1 MASSSSKVSRNKEE
15 VGKEVN
21 YSSDFCALSLE
32 QDPTADKVLLR
43 MQ

>member
-21 YSSDFCALSLE
+21 YSSDF
-32 QDPTADKVLLR
+32 VR
-43 MQ
+43 YR